1 MGLVR
6 RLRSNL
12 NSCMGRTSD
21 RPTPQIKDRLS
32 MTLPRDVLGVDV
44 AKGWI
49 DVFSLASGAGRR
61 LATTPAALALFAGTA
76 IGALVV
82 FEASGGYERPL
93 AAALTRAGVPYAR
106 VNPRQARDFAR
117 ATGRLA
123 KTDRV
128 DAEVLARMGA
138 ALDLAPTP
146 PEDAAR
152 ARLADLLAR
161 RDDLVG
167 MIGAERNRVATTRD
181 PWIARGITRLLQ
193 VLGRH
198 RDALEAE
205 IAALLATSSPLGAET
220 RRLRSA
226 PGVGPVTSATLVA
239 CLPELGRLDR
249 RRIAALAGLA
259 PHACDS
265 GLSRGRRHIWGGRAE
280 VRRALYIAAF
290 VASRRD
296 PHIRAFRQR
305 LEAAG
310 KPLKVAITACA
321 RKLLTILDA
330 MVRTGQDYRR
340 PAL

>member
-1 MGLVR
+1 
-6 RLRSNL
+6 
-12 NSCMGRTSD
+12 
-21 RPTPQIKDRLS
+21 

-49 DVFSLASGAGRR
+49 DVFSLATGARR
-61 LATTPAALALFAGTA
+61 HVSVTGGALARFARTA
-76 IGALVV
+76 AGALVV
-82 FEASGGYERPL
+82 FEASGGCERPL
-93 AAALTRAGVPYAR
+93 AAALAQAGVPFAR

-128 DAEVLARMGA
+128 DAEVLARMGR

-146 PEDAAR
+146 PEEPDR

-167 MIGAERNRVATTRD
+167 MIQAEKNRASTARD
-181 PWIARGITRLLQ
+181 PWIARGIAR
-193 VLGRH
+193 VLRVLERH
-198 RDALEAE
+198 L
-205 IAALLATSSPLGAET
+205 AALGAEIDGLVAACEPLADEA

-226 PGVGPVTSATLVA
+226 PGVGPLVSATLVA
-239 CLPELGRLDR
+239 RLPELGRLDR

-265 GLSRGRRHIWGGRAE
+265 GLSRGSRHVWGGRAE
-280 VRRALYIAAF
+280 VRRALYLAAF
-290 VASRRD
+290 VASRCD
-296 PHIRAFRQR
+296 PRFRAFRHR
-305 LEAAG
+305 LQAAG

-330 MVRTGQDYRR
+330 MTRTGQDYRR
-340 PAL
+340 PAP

>member
-49 DVFSLASGAGRR
+49 DVFC
-61 LATTPAALALFAGTA
+61 LATGARRRIATAPATLARFAGSA
-76 IGALVV
+76 AGALVV
-82 FEASGGYERPL
+82 FEASGGCERPL
-93 AAALTRAGVPYAR
+93 AAARARAGAPFAR

-128 DAEVLARMGA
+128 DAEMLARMGA
-138 ALDLAPTP
+138 ALDLVPTP
-146 PEDAAR
+146 PEDPVR

-161 RDDLVG
+161 RDDLAG
-167 MIGAERNRVATTRD
+167 MIRAEKNRAATARD
-181 PWIARGITRLLQ
+181 PWIARGIAR
-193 VLGRH
+193 VLRVLERH
-198 RDALEAE
+198 LATLGAEIDALV
-205 IAALLATSSPLGAET
+205 AACAPLGAEV

-226 PGVGPVTSATLVA
+226 PGVGPLVSATLVA
-239 CLPELGRLDR
+239 RLPELGHLDR

-265 GLSRGRRHIWGGRAE
+265 GLSRGRRHVWGGRAE
-280 VRRALYIAAF
+280 VRRALYLAAF
-290 VASRRD
+290 VASRCD
-296 PHIRAFRQR
+296 PRIRAFRAR
-305 LEAAG
+305 LQAAG
-310 KPLKVAITACA
+310 KPLKVALVACA

-330 MVRTGQDYRR
+330 MVRTGRDYRGT
-340 PAL
+340 AM